1 MLDTH
6 PTLIR
11 RGNKLAAYWMN
22 LHKRYDLDNYLQY
35 KPITSMDFVRAAYY
49 HFMTKT
55 GLADT
60 YRNEQFLSKSDFA
73 YELEKQMIA
82 VNWGGPDKKQ
92 VASSLKMILNK

>member
-1 MLDTH
+1 MYHVDLSGNMLYEKINFKEERIDLLENPLLGSVIRRREMLDTH

-60 YRNEQFLSKSDFA
+60 YRNE
-73 YELEKQMIA
+73 
-82 VNWGGPDKKQ
+82 
-92 VASSLKMILNK
+92 